1 MLLERAV
8 TWEGCISLRVLWVDS
23 APLAPELAAV
33 PVAEKAAVALCQ
45 RACRD
50 TAADPATQQ
59 LWFQV
64 LQARSVKSR

>member
-1 MLLERAV
+1 MFA
-8 TWEGCISLRVLWVDS
+8 RVLRVDS
-23 APLAPELAAV
+23 APLAAELAAV

-50 TAADPATQQ
+50 SAAGPATQQ

-64 LQARSVKSR
+64 LQVHRVKSHLCWGN